1 MSGKSPGSR
10 AIAISTDRTE
20 RPCLPLHPPPA
31 PAGGWGVAEL
41 HCHTTAS
48 DGTVT
53 PQELVE
59 IAEHLGLDVVAVT
72 DHDTMDGAL
81 RARDHAL
88 ATSARVDVIV
98 GMEVTTRRQDHIVGL
113 FLERA
118 PAIFRSVPD
127 TVDAIHAQ
135 GGLAVVAHPFLGLPS
150 SISPGRLRDALRHCE
165 FDGIE
170 SENPY
175 MRKGARDRLAE
186 FLQDNG
192 AGVGAH
198 IGASDAHFGDLAKA
212 VTLFRGRSGADL
224 RRAIEEGSTLPANGR
239 IRHPRPSLRAH
250 LHNQY
255 RSLLCLPLMRAGILW
270 QQWRNPDDRDHDRPA

>member
-1 MSGKSPGSR
+1 MSELPLGLPAIDTPNDR
-10 AIAISTDRTE
+10 AE

-31 PAGGWGVAEL
+31 PPGGWGVAEL

-48 DGTVT
+48 DGVVT
-53 PQELVE
+53 PEALVQA
-59 IAEHLGLDVVAVT
+59 AERLGLDVLAVT
-72 DHDTMDGAL
+72 DHDTIDGAL

-88 ATSARVDVIV
+88 ATGARVEVIV

-118 PAIFRSVPD
+118 PPIFRSVPD

-135 GGLAVVAHPFLGLPS
+135 GGLAIVAHPFLGLPS
-150 SISPGRLRDALRHCE
+150 SISARRLLDALRHCR

-170 SENPY
+170 AENPY
-175 MRKGARDRLAE
+175 MRQGARDRLSA
-186 FLQDNG
+186 FLLDHR
-192 AGVGAH
+192 AGVGAR

-212 VTLFRGRSGADL
+212 VTLFPGNSAADL
-224 RRAIEEGSTLPANGR
+224 RCAIEEPSTIPAIGQV
-239 IRHPRPSLRAH
+239 RHPRPSLRAH

-255 RSLLCLPLMRAGILW
+255 RSLLCLPLMRAGTLW
-270 QQWRNPDDRDHDRPA
+270 RQWRAR